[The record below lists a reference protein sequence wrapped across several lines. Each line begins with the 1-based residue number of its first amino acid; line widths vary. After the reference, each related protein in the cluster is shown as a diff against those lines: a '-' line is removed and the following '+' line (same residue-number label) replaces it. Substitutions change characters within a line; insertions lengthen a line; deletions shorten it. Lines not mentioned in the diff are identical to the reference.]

1 MKNAQVLEFAQDF
14 QSDRKRWAR
23 GSMVSGAVL
32 LLMDALPFS
41 LLYQGALDGSKF
53 WLWWVLIEGGIGLVM
68 IGGGWI
74 AQRVS

>member
-1 MKNAQVLEFAQDF
+1 
-14 QSDRKRWAR
+14 
-23 GSMVSGAVL
+23 MVSGAVL

>member
-1 MKNAQVLEFAQDF
+1 MENAQMLEYAQDF

-23 GSMVSGAVL
+23 GSMVSGEIL
-32 LLMDALPFS
+32 LLMNLLPMS

-53 WLWWVLIEGGIGLVM
+53 WTLWVLIQGGIGLVM
-68 IGGGWI
+68 FGGGWI